1 MPGGTREFEDDF
13 NSVSS
18 KQEAGEANADASHFL
33 PVHEKDSNTRENNVA
48 KIKVVV
54 RQCFM
59 YSSNLYIHQ

>member
-18 KQEAGEANADASHFL
+18 KQEGEGIADASHFL
-33 PVHEKDSNTRENNVA
+33 PVQEKDSNTRENNVA

-59 YSSNLYIHQ
+59 YSSNLYAHQ